1 MLPMQSNPI
10 TNFQIVKIFSLKCPS
25 LEKVN
30 VREGLCE
37 YVKAYL
43 VTLAEFVGKNI
54 SYIDCNLIM
63 LPLLA
68 LATLVDAT
76 QI

>member
-1 MLPMQSNPI
+1 MVPMRSNQI
-10 TNFQIVKIFSLKCPS
+10 RNFQVVKIFSLKYPS

-30 VREGLCE
+30 VREGFCAYL
-37 YVKAYL
+37 KAYL
-43 VTLAEFVGKNI
+43 YTLAEFVGKNI
-54 SYIDCNLIM
+54 I

-68 LATLVDAT
+68 LDTLVDAT